1 MLKSKISGL
10 FKKTNK
16 EELKKAEKKEV
27 KKVEKKIE
35 KKEEKASSKNKTL
48 AQIKQQ
54 LEEVGI
60 TDFKTAT
67 AISKEVIKQSFSKE
81 ATGVVVT
88 NTVNL
93 KGESNEG
100 CKQFI
105 NKVVHGEYSGNFVNI
120 HLWELFENK
129 SPEQYLIQTISNQ
142 GLVNLYKNLQ
152 NDKPCV
158 NVNKYLD
165 DLTDRI
171 NVSCGR
177 KAINDRV
184 DLKVGVIKVMDKIYH
199 NYEE

>member
-1 MLKSKISGL
+1 MLKSRIGGL
-10 FKKTNK
+10 FKKNK
-16 EELKKAEKKEV
+16 EQVKKEDG
-27 KKVEKKIE
+27 KKC
-35 KKEEKASSKNKTL
+35 AGNKTL

-60 TDFKTAT
+60 TDLKTAT

-81 ATGVVVT
+81 ASGVVVSST
-88 NTVNL
+88 INL

-105 NKVVHGEYSGNFVNI
+105 NKVVHGEYSANFVNT

-129 SPEQYLIQTISNQ
+129 TPEQYLIQTISNQ

-158 NVNKYLD
+158 NINKYLD
-165 DLTDRI
+165 DLTVRI
-171 NVSCGR
+171 NCSCGR
-177 KAINDRV
+177 EVIKDRV
-184 DLKVGVIKVMDKIYH
+184 DLKVGVIQVMDKIYH